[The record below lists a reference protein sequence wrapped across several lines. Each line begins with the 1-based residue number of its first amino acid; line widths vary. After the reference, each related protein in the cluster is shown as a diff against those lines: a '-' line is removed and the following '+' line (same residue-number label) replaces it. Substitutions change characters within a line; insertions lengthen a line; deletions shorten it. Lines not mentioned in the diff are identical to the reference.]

1 MKFNLTYGPDIASA
15 PDGFKATV
23 EAVAAFFESTFT
35 DPVTINVKVERGLS
49 GGLLGHSDYALT
61 GPYTFAQITTALA
74 QETHSGSDVIALA
87 HLPTVDPISGT
98 HAYYMTSAQAKALG
112 QQGPSDALDG
122 TVQFANNP
130 PFDYD
135 RSDGITPGSY
145 DFYGTV
151 AHELSEVMG
160 RELNAIGNEVQTG
173 KPNGYYPFDL
183 FKYSA
188 AGVPTFVGTTP
199 GYFSPDGGVTNLDNF
214 NADSDDDFGDWA
226 SSAGDDAFRAFSD
239 SGVVNAVTPTDI
251 VVMDVIGWD
260 AAPGSAGLVALFGHG
275 SGGGGGASHGG
286 GTSRGGDA
294 IGVQVTAHQAFG
306 HDPSFAATGHIEAI
320 GHFREPVRHPRFRN
334 RLAPRLT
341 PAPTAD
347 ARALM

>member
-1 MKFNLTYGPDIASA
+1 MKFNLTYGPDIANA

-23 EAVAAFFESTFT
+23 EAVAAFFESAFT

-49 GGLLGHSDYALT
+49 GSLLGHSDYALT
-61 GPYTFAQITTALA
+61 GPYTFAQITSALA
-74 QETHSGSDVIALA
+74 QDPHSGSDAIALA
-87 HLPTVDPISGT
+87 HLPTVDPIPGT

-112 QQGPSDALDG
+112 LQGASDALDG
-122 TVQFANNP
+122 TVQFANDP

-151 AHELSEVMG
+151 AHEFSEVMG

-188 AGVPTFVGTTP
+188 AGVPTFVGTTA

-226 SSAGDDAFRAFSD
+226 STAGDDAFRAFSD
-239 SGVVNAVTPTDI
+239 SGVFNAVTPTDV
-251 VVMDVIGWD
+251 VVMDLLGWD
-260 AAPGSAGLVALFGHG
+260 AAPGSAGLVAVLGH
-275 SGGGGGASHGG
+275 SGGGGGRGGSEGASPGSVA
-286 GTSRGGDA
+286 SRGGDA
-294 IGVQVTAHQAFG
+294 IGIIGVQVTAHQVLP
-306 HDPSFAATGHIEAI
+306 HDPSFAATGHIEA
-320 GHFREPVRHPRFRN
+320 GHFASPFDGRGFG
-334 RLAPRLT
+334 
-341 PAPTAD
+341 AD
-347 ARALM
+347 WHLV

>member
-1 MKFNLTYGPDIASA
+1 MQFNLTYGPDIASA

-23 EAVAAFFESTFT
+23 EAVAAFFESSFT
-35 DPVTINVKVERGLS
+35 DQVTVNIKVERGLS

-61 GPYTFAQITTALA
+61 GPYTFAQITSALA
-74 QETHSGSDVIALA
+74 QDPHSGSDAIALA
-87 HLPTVDPISGT
+87 HLPTVDPISGI
-98 HAYYMTSAQAKALG
+98 HAYYMTSAQAKTLG
-112 QQGPSDALDG
+112 LQGPSDALDA

-188 AGVPTFVGTTP
+188 AGVPTFVGTTA

-251 VVMDVIGWD
+251 VVMDLLGWD
-260 AAPGSAGLVALFGHG
+260 AATGSAGLVAVLGH
-275 SGGGGGASHGG
+275 SGGGGGRGGSEGASPGG
-286 GTSRGGDA
+286 VASRGGDA
-294 IGVQVTAHQAFG
+294 TGIIGVQVTAHQVLP
-306 HDPSFAATGHIEAI
+306 HDPSFAATGHIEA
-320 GHFREPVRHPRFRN
+320 GHFASPFDGRGFG
-334 RLAPRLT
+334 
-341 PAPTAD
+341 AD
-347 ARALM
+347 WHLV

>member
-23 EAVAAFFESTFT
+23 EAVAAFFESSFT
-35 DPVTINVKVERGLS
+35 DPVTINVRVERGLS

-61 GPYTFAQITTALA
+61 GPYTFAQITSALA

-112 QQGPSDALDG
+112 LQGASDALDG

-199 GYFSPDGGVTNLDNF
+199 GYFSPDGGVPNLDNF

-275 SGGGGGASHGG
+275 GGGASPGG

-294 IGVQVTAHQAFG
+294 IGVQVTAHQVLP
-306 HDPSFAATGHIEAI
+306 HDPSFAATGHIEA
-320 GHFREPVRHPRFRN
+320 GHFASPFDIRGFGGDWHLV
-334 RLAPRLT
+334 
-341 PAPTAD
+341 
-347 ARALM
+347 